1 MYSFQLR
8 RFEVFVPI
16 TRLFAGRRAE
26 LWQAFANIF
35 GKIDGNGS
43 LPYKPRQLSA
53 MARFDRW
60 RLIGAG
66 NGPVLGRPASPDA
79 LSIRSTLNS
88 TANCPVS
95 GELPVKRTYQPSKL
109 VRKRRHGFRARL
121 ATAGGRKV
129 LAARRA
135 RGRKR
140 LSA

>member
-1 MYSFQLR
+1 MARPRR
-8 RFEVFVPI
+8 RFV
-16 TRLFAGRRAE
+16 
-26 LWQAFANIF
+26 Q
-35 GKIDGNGS
+35 IDENRS

-53 MARFDRW
+53 MAR
-60 RLIGAG
+60 RLPGAARLG
-66 NGPVLGRPASPDA
+66 RKWLILGRPASPG
-79 LSIRSTLNS
+79 LISIQQ
-88 TANCPVS
+88 ANCPVS

-121 ATAGGRKV
+121 ATTGGRKV